1 MEIDVA
7 FFPFWKRY
15 LNMFRESELTK
26 FQSGLLLWMM
36 MEYQFEGKEPE
47 NVPKSLKLAWSFLRK
62 DLDDARVQYETR
74 VQNGRKGGRPKK
86 QPSKP
91 EETGE
96 NREKV
101 MSMSRSMSM
110 SKSMSRSMS
119 RSINTG
125 SAPAVNAGVCGE
137 KNSFGEFG
145 WIKLTDAQYEKLV
158 TMMGHEELNR
168 CIVYIDE
175 LAQST
180 GNRSR
185 WKDWYLILRRCHE
198 KRWHETGC
206 RTEKQ
211 EIPKGASGVLG
222 PIELDAIHKL
232 MAEDTP

>member
-1 MEIDVA
+1 MEIEVA

-26 FQSGLLLWMM
+26 LQSGHLLWMM

-47 NVPKSLKLAWSFLRK
+47 NVPKALKLAWSFLRK
-62 DLDDARVQYETR
+62 DLDDARIQYETR
-74 VQNGRKGGRPKK
+74 IQNGRKGGRPKK
-86 QPSKP
+86 QQSKP

-101 MSMSRSMSM
+101 MSMSMSK
-110 SKSMSRSMS
+110 SKSMSRS
-119 RSINTG
+119 RSIHTG
-125 SAPAVNAGVCGE
+125 SAPAVTAGVSGE

-145 WIKLTDAQYEKLV
+145 WIQLTDAQYEKLA
-158 TMMGHEELNR
+158 TMMGYEELKR

-198 KRWHETGC
+198 YRWHETGY
-206 RTEKQ
+206 RAGKQ
-211 EIPKGASGVLG
+211 EIPKGASGILG
-222 PIELDAIHKL
+222 PIELDAIQKL
-232 MAEDTP
+232 MAEDPPKSD